1 MMLISSAG
9 QYAAGT
15 GWFCWPR
22 ILHISLVLYI
32 VGIGV
37 IISIHVQFLVGLSEI
52 KLTQNIVLLHTYYIN
67 TT

>member
-9 QYAAGT
+9 QYATGM

-37 IISIHVQFLVGLSEI
+37 IISYMF
-52 KLTQNIVLLHTYYIN
+52 NFW
-67 TT
+67 